1 MTRTR
6 AALIHLAVS
15 ALIVG
20 SVLTV
25 VFLAWYPDYLFE
37 LSGAID
43 PVLVMLGVDVT
54 LGPILTFIVFKAGKP
69 GLKFDLAVIFTV
81 QIAALLYGS
90 ITLYRE
96 RPHFLVFAID
106 NFVAIPARAVD
117 MDALRYDELRS
128 KTSIS
133 PVLVYAR
140 MPEDPEV
147 RRKFTEG
154 VLFDGEPDLER
165 RAEFFEPYEN
175 GAAQVRAS
183 AVDIHRFDPAND
195 REAAEIAAAR
205 RRFEPGHPALGIVP
219 TRSFADDYALVI
231 DLASLEPL
239 TAIRVDAWQADE
251 PGPARTGA
259 PAATRE

>member
-43 PVLVMLGVDVT
+43 PVLVMVGVDVT

-69 GLKFDLAVIFTV
+69 GLKFDLAVIFSV
-81 QIAALLYGS
+81 QVAALLYGTL
-90 ITLYRE
+90 TLYAE
-96 RPHFLVFAID
+96 RPHFLVFAVD

-117 MDALRYDELRS
+117 MEALRYDELRT
-128 KTSIS
+128 KPSIG
-133 PVLVYAR
+133 PVMVYAR

-147 RRKFTEG
+147 RREFVEG
-154 VLFDGEPDLER
+154 VLFEGQPDLER
-165 RAEFFEPYEN
+165 RAEFFEPYAY
-175 GAAQVRAS
+175 GAAEVRAR
-183 AVDIHRFDPAND
+183 AVDIGRFEPAND
-195 REAAEIAAAR
+195 READEIADAR
-205 RRFEPGHPALGIVP
+205 RRFEVGHPALGIVP

-231 DLASLEPL
+231 DLATLEPL
-239 TAIRVDAWQADE
+239 TAIRVNAWNRAE
-251 PGPARTGA
+251 S
-259 PAATRE
+259 AATIEDGQR

>member
-6 AALIHLAVS
+6 AASIHLAVS
-15 ALIVG
+15 GLIVG
-20 SVLTV
+20 SVLTM

-43 PVLVMLGVDVT
+43 PVLVMVGVDVT

-69 GLKFDLAVIFTV
+69 GLKFDLAVIFAV
-81 QIAALLYGS
+81 QLVALLYGS

-96 RPHFLVFAID
+96 RPHFLVFAVD
-106 NFVAIPARAVD
+106 SFTAIPSHAVD

-128 KTSIS
+128 KPSIG
-133 PVLVYAR
+133 PVMVHAR

-147 RRKFTEG
+147 RREFVEG

-165 RAEFFEPYEN
+165 RAEFFEPYES
-175 GAAQVRAS
+175 GAAQVRAR
-183 AVDIHRFDPAND
+183 AVDIRRFDPAND
-195 REAAEIAAAR
+195 READEIAAAR
-205 RRFEPGHPALGIVP
+205 ERFEAGHPALGIVP
-219 TRSFADDYALVI
+219 TRSFADDFALVI

-239 TAIRVDAWQADE
+239 TAIRVDAWQAAD
-251 PGPARTGA
+251 
-259 PAATRE
+259 AADASEKP